1 MCGFVYYNILL
12 LHISCLGSTMY
23 FLFSIAFFLVVLE
36 IVTSGNMQVR
46 RVLTLSIVQFGAVY
60 IEVFV
65 RKSFFSLPHLVFGE
79 NMCGG

>member
-1 MCGFVYYNILL
+1 
-12 LHISCLGSTMY
+12 MY
-23 FLFSIAFFLVVLE
+23 FLFSIVFFLLVVLE
-36 IVTSGNMQVR
+36 NVTSGNMQVR

-65 RKSFFSLPHLVFGE
+65 QKSFFSLPHLVLCE